1 MDNEWAHLTGE
12 FDVTL
17 IRHGQTEWSKS
28 GRHTGRTDIPL
39 TELGRRQAAALGTM
53 LSATDFSL
61 VVSSPLSRAWETMTL
76 AGFAEVAVASDDLL
90 EWDYG
95 EYESRSTA
103 EIREDTPEWTVWTHP
118 IGGGESIEQ
127 VAQRADRVI
136 ATAINSDGPVAL
148 FAHAHI
154 LRVLAARWM
163 GLSPTVGSAI
173 SLDTATL
180 STLGWE
186 RDTRVIRTWN
196 LVCPLPSEDP
206 VL

>member
-1 MDNEWAHLTGE
+1 M
-12 FDVTL
+12 
-17 IRHGQTEWSKS
+17 
-28 GRHTGRTDIPL
+28 
-39 TELGRRQAAALGTM
+39 
-53 LSATDFSL
+53 
-61 VVSSPLSRAWETMTL
+61 
-76 AGFAEVAVASDDLL
+76 

-95 EYESRSTA
+95 EYEGRSTA
-103 EIREDTPEWTVWTHP
+103 EIREHTPEWTVWTHP

-148 FAHAHI
+148 FAHGHI

-163 GLSPTVGSAI
+163 SLSSTVGSAI

-196 LVCPLPSEDP
+196 LVCPLPSEDS